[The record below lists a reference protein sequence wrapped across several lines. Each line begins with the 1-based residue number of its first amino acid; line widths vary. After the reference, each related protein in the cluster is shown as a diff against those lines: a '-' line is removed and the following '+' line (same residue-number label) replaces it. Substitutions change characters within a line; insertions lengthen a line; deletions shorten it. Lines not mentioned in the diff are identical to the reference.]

1 MVYLRKILK
10 ENKNKFNQ
18 YKNIE
23 LVAYTFVYNPFQL
36 SELAPDLST
45 EEELAFSGYKNEAVD
60 TNEILKIV
68 RKTPVKGIS
77 ATSNIFKFAGLY
89 LSAKEELKTLL
100 NEKFS
105 ASDLKQK
112 YFLCK
117 IESSFL
123 PNLLND
129 IKINNDDTVAII
141 IRAIYELE
149 SLSDEQINNALQAIL
164 SNDID
169 VPTQILLE
177 DFESS
182 LLKVKFSN
190 KNADDTIRDILNNF
204 SNAVQKIIKN
214 RRKGKDNFQI
224 KDEYDVQDI
233 LYVILKSIFPTLR
246 DEDAVPKAGAK
257 STKIDFIIREE
268 KILIEVKMMKE
279 KDTNETNFIEEL
291 KVDFESYHQ
300 CAWLDKLYC
309 FVYDP
314 FKKTRDISNFQDLNG
329 RRVKGQHEF
338 DVEVIV
344 TN

>member
-1 MVYLRKILK
+1 MVYLKEILK
-10 ENKNKFNQ
+10 DNKNKFNQ

-23 LVAYTFVYNPFQL
+23 LVAYTFVHNPVKL
-36 SELAPDLST
+36 SELTPELST
-45 EEELAFSGYKNEAVD
+45 EEELAFCGYKNESID
-60 TNEILKIV
+60 TNEILKII
-68 RKTPVKGIS
+68 RKTPIKGIS

-89 LSAKEELKTLL
+89 LSAKEELKNLL
-100 NEKFS
+100 TEKFS
-105 ASDLKQK
+105 TSDLKQK

-117 IESSFL
+117 IESNFL
-123 PNLLND
+123 PNLLNN
-129 IKINNDDTVAII
+129 IKTNNDDNIAII
-141 IRAIYELE
+141 IRAIYEFG
-149 SLSDEQINNALQAIL
+149 SVSDEQIDNALKAIL
-164 SNDID
+164 SSDID

-177 DFESS
+177 DFENS

-190 KNADDTIRDILNNF
+190 KSADDTIRDILNNF
-204 SNAVQKIIKN
+204 PNAVQKIIKN

-300 CAWLDKLYC
+300 CAWLKKLYC

-314 FKKTRDISNFQDLNG
+314 FKKTRDISNFQDLNA
-329 RRVKGQHEF
+329 RRAKGQHEF
-338 DVEVIV
+338 EVEVIV
-344 TN
+344 VN

>member
-1 MVYLRKILK
+1 MVYLKEILK
-10 ENKNKFNQ
+10 DNRNKFDQ

-23 LVAYTFVYNPFQL
+23 LVAYTFVHNSVKL
-36 SELAPDLST
+36 SELATELST
-45 EEELAFSGYKNEAVD
+45 EEELAFCGFKNEYVD
-60 TNEILKIV
+60 TNEILKII
-68 RKTPVKGIS
+68 RKTPIKGIS